1 MLIFNEVKKMNV
13 YDNANEL
20 AKAMRESHEFKKL
33 KEATAVLNKDENAK
47 KMVNEFLSLNQ
58 QAEMEKYQGKEPAKE
73 TTEKIQKLYGILSLN
88 QDAMQYLNSF
98 MRFQMM
104 LADVTNS
111 IQDVVKEAMGEK

>member
-1 MLIFNEVKKMNV
+1 MNV

-20 AKAMRESHEFKKL
+20 AKAMRESHEF
-33 KEATAVLNKDENAK
+33 K

>member
-1 MLIFNEVKKMNV
+1 MNV

-58 QAEMEKYQGKEPAKE
+58 QAEMEKYQGKEPSKE

-88 QDAMQYLNSF
+88 HAIFELLHAFSNDAGRRNQLYS
-98 MRFQMM
+98 RR
-104 LADVTNS
+104 S
-111 IQDVVKEAMGEK
+111 

>member
-1 MLIFNEVKKMNV
+1 MNV

-33 KEATAVLNKDENAK
+33 KEATEVLNKDENSK
-47 KMVNEFLSLNQ
+47 KMVNEFLQLNQ
-58 QAEMEKYQGKEPAKE
+58 EAEIAKYQGKEPEKE
-73 TTEKIQKLYGILSLN
+73 TTEKIQKLYSVLSLN
-88 QDAMQYLNSF
+88 NDAMQYLNSF

-104 LADVTNS
+104 LSDVTNS

>member
-20 AKAMRESHEFKKL
+20 ARAMRESHEFKKL

-47 KMVNEFLSLNQ
+47 KMVNEF
-58 QAEMEKYQGKEPAKE
+58 
-73 TTEKIQKLYGILSLN
+73 LSLN

>member
-1 MLIFNEVKKMNV
+1 MNV

-20 AKAMRESHEFKKL
+20 AKAMRESHEFQKL
-33 KEATAVLNKDENAK
+33 KEVTAVLNKDENAK
-47 KMVNEFLSLNQ
+47 KMVNEF
-58 QAEMEKYQGKEPAKE
+58 
-73 TTEKIQKLYGILSLN
+73 LSLN

>member
-1 MLIFNEVKKMNV
+1 MNV

-20 AKAMRESHEFKKL
+20 ARAMRESHEFKKL
-33 KEATAVLNKDENAK
+33 KEATAALAKDEGAK
-47 KMVNEFLSLNQ
+47 KMVDEFL
-58 QAEMEKYQGKEPAKE
+58 A
-73 TTEKIQKLYGILSLN
+73 LN

>member
-1 MLIFNEVKKMNV
+1 MNV

-33 KEATAVLNKDENAK
+33 KEATAVLNKDENAT

>member
-1 MLIFNEVKKMNV
+1 MKLYYKS
-13 YDNANEL
+13 NEL
-20 AKAMRESHEFKKL
+20 AKAIRERHEFKKL
-33 KEATAVLNKDENAK
+33 NEATAVLNKDENAK

-58 QAEMEKYQGKEPAKE
+58 QAEMEKYQGKEPSKE

>member
-1 MLIFNEVKKMNV
+1 MNV

-20 AKAMRESHEFKKL
+20 ARAMRESHEFKKL
-33 KEATAVLNKDENAK
+33 KEATAALAKDEGAK
-47 KMVNEFLSLNQ
+47 KMVDEFLALNQ
-58 QAEMEKYQGKEPAKE
+58 EAEIAKYQGKEPAKE
-73 TTEKIQKLYGILSLN
+73 TTEKISKLYSILSLN
-88 QDAMQYLNSF
+88 SDVMQYLNSF